1 MAKKVVDGGL
11 LSEDNRKKKKYRG
24 TQEGFDIDANVEE
37 VKRKTRLVLC

>member
-1 MAKKVVDGGL
+1 MVAFFLRIIG
-11 LSEDNRKKKKYRG
+11 KKKKYRG